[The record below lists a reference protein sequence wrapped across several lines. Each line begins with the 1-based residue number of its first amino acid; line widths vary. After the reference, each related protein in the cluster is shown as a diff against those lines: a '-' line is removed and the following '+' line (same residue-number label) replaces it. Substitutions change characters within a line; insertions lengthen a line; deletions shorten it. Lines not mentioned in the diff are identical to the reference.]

1 MNLSTP
7 PHTPTTPDAPRL
19 LLVCGDA
26 IGPRMAGPSI
36 RAWELAQALGRAGV
50 PVTLAAPRIDREGMA
65 ASGMVMG
72 TGAVTEMAFDRRADS
87 LRVAAEQAD
96 AILVQGMGLAHHPFL
111 GALDKPLIVD
121 IYDPF
126 VLENLP
132 QRAADTPG
140 GRRHHHA
147 SDLAALCAQLER
159 GDFFLCA
166 SAAQQ
171 DFWLGMLT
179 ALGRVNP
186 DTYDDD
192 PGLERLIGVLPFG
205 LPADPPVV
213 GAPVLRGVVPGIGR
227 EDKVLL
233 WGGGIWNWFDPL
245 SPIRAVAALAAERP
259 DLRLVFM
266 GSASPS
272 LFTPKM
278 AMAERARTLAAEL
291 GLLDRSVFFLP
302 GWVPYAERAA
312 YLLEADLGISCHHP
326 HIETRFAYR
335 TRLLDCIWAGLPML
349 VTGGDVLADLVAGE
363 DLGATV
369 PPDDP
374 AAIAAA
380 LRTLLDR
387 PRADYAPA
395 FDRVRPS
402 MTWDAAARPLVDFM
416 RDPRRAPDRPR
427 PGAGADRLRP
437 TGLREL
443 PARAVEIL
451 REGGPLQLME
461 EAVRYLR
468 WLRRPG

>member
-1 MNLSTP
+1 M
-7 PHTPTTPDAPRL
+7 
-19 LLVCGDA
+19 
-26 IGPRMAGPSI
+26 
-36 RAWELAQALGRAGV
+36 
-50 PVTLAAPRIDREGMA
+50 
-65 ASGMVMG
+65 
-72 TGAVTEMAFDRRADS
+72 
-87 LRVAAEQAD
+87 
-96 AILVQGMGLAHHPFL
+96 
-111 GALDKPLIVD
+111 
-121 IYDPF
+121 
-126 VLENLP
+126 
-132 QRAADTPG
+132 
-140 GRRHHHA
+140 
-147 SDLAALCAQLER
+147 
-159 GDFFLCA
+159 
-166 SAAQQ
+166 
-171 DFWLGMLT
+171 
-179 ALGRVNP
+179 
-186 DTYDDD
+186 
-192 PGLERLIGVLPFG
+192 
-205 LPADPPVV
+205 
-213 GAPVLRGVVPGIGR
+213 
-227 EDKVLL
+227 
-233 WGGGIWNWFDPL
+233 
-245 SPIRAVAALAAERP
+245 
-259 DLRLVFM
+259 
-266 GSASPS
+266 
-272 LFTPKM
+272 
-278 AMAERARTLAAEL
+278 
-291 GLLDRSVFFLP
+291 
-302 GWVPYAERAA
+302 PYAERAA

-380 LRTLLDR
+380 LRTMLDR
-387 PRADYAPA
+387 PRAAYAPA